1 MLKKAVKQ
9 RQLALMAQTIRNLA
23 DLGRV
28 NGGQGMR
35 PEVESGNSA
44 TVDACSSKTY

>member
-9 RQLALMAQTIRNLA
+9 RQLVLAAQVIRNLT

-28 NGGQGMR
+28 NGGQAMR
-35 PEVESGNSA
+35 PAVESNQSA
-44 TVDACSSKTY
+44 TVDACSSKTF